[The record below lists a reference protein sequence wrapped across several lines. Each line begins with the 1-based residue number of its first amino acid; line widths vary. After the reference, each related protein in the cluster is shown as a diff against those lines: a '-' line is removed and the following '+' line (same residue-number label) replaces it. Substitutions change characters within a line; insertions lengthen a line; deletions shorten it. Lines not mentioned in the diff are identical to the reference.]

1 MGDSF
6 TITLLRIR
14 PGSAFYDL
22 YLDFIFL
29 PLFIRIAVVITVVA
43 VLATITAYVVILQR
57 RWRGYRNERR
67 QNVINPVIDELVLLH
82 VILNEQHQQGVPVD
96 KIEFPEEVLANPQ
109 LRKRW
114 TRQVMI
120 DRLIHYRKNLGG
132 DTGLLLR
139 KLYADMNLQKSS
151 FDKINSLSWN
161 KKVQGIVELTN
172 MDISIA
178 DVTILPLTNSKR
190 PELRTAARKAYVQLS
205 KNEPF
210 KFFDI
215 ATEPLLP
222 WDQLD
227 LFKIITTTSN
237 ISIPNF
243 SRWVSYSSNK
253 SIISFC
259 LKLIAHYAQHAA
271 IPAVIRLLE
280 TKDHYLRADAI
291 NCLGKL
297 SAEEAE
303 DKLAAIYSSQPLN
316 CQLEILKAL
325 GRIGSGKYLEFL
337 KHEFL
342 YASDFDVRKAAA
354 KSIIKHRS
362 RSVAMVAE
370 LEKTVSEDNLLILKH
385 VSNPLIKY

>member
-1 MGDSF
+1 MADLPV
-6 TITLLRIR
+6 TLLRIH
-14 PGSAFYDL
+14 PGDAFYEL
-22 YLDFIFL
+22 YLNYIFL
-29 PLFIRIAVVITVVA
+29 PLFIRIAVVITAVA
-43 VLATITAYVVILQR
+43 ILATITAYLVILQR
-57 RWRGYRNERR
+57 RWKGYRNERR
-67 QNVINPVIDELVLLH
+67 EKYINPIIDEIVLQH
-82 VILNEQHQQGVPVD
+82 VILNEQLQQGVPVD
-96 KIEFPEEVLANPQ
+96 RIEFPEEVLFHPQ
-109 LRKRW
+109 LRHKW
-114 TRQVMI
+114 TRQAFI
-120 DRLIHYRKNLGG
+120 DRLVHYRKNLGG

-139 KLYADMNLQKSS
+139 KLYADINLQKNS
-151 FDKINSLSWN
+151 FDKLKSISWSQ
-161 KKVQGIVELTN
+161 KVKGIVELTN

-190 PELRTAARKAYVQLS
+190 PELRSAARKAYVQLS

-227 LFKIITTTSN
+227 LFKIITTTN
-237 ISIPNF
+237 TISIPNF

-259 LKLIAHYAQHAA
+259 LKLIAHYNQQAA
-271 IPAVIRLLE
+271 IPAVIRLLD

-297 SAEEAE
+297 SAEEGE

-325 GRIGSGKYLEFL
+325 GRIGSGRYLEFL

-342 YASDFDVRKAAA
+342 YSSDFDVRKAAA

-370 LEKTVSEDNLLILKH
+370 LEKAASEDNLLILKH

>member
-1 MGDSF
+1 M
-6 TITLLRIR
+6 LRIR
-14 PGSAFYDL
+14 PGDAFYDL
-22 YLDFIFL
+22 YLNFIFL
-29 PLFIRIAVVITVVA
+29 PLFIQIAVVITVIA
-43 VLATITAYVVILQR
+43 VLATVIAYIVILQR

-67 QNVINPVIDELVLLH
+67 LREINPVIDDIVLQH
-82 VILNEQHQQGVPVD
+82 VILNEQLQQGIPTD
-96 KIEFPEEVLANPQ
+96 QIDFPEEVLIDPRF
-109 LRKRW
+109 RKKW
-114 TRQVMI
+114 TRQALV

-139 KLYADMNLQKSS
+139 KLYADMNLQKNS
-151 FDKINSLSWN
+151 FDKLKSLSWN
-161 KKVQGIVELTN
+161 QKVKGIVELTN

-178 DVTILPLTNSKR
+178 DVTILPLTNSKK

-259 LKLIAHYAQHAA
+259 LKLIAHYTQNAA
-271 IPAVIRLLE
+271 IPAVMKLLE

-303 DKLAAIYSSQPLN
+303 DKLGAIYSNQPLI

-325 GRIGSGKYLEFL
+325 GRIGTGKYLDFL

-342 YASDFDVRKAAA
+342 YSSDFDVRKAAA

-362 RSVAMVAE
+362 RSVALVAE